1 MGINERKEKQKV
13 ELKRLILEAS
23 MKLFVEEGFE
33 NVTFRRIAEIIE
45 YSPTTIYLHFKDK
58 NEILF
63 NLCEQGF
70 SKMGE
75 YNANLLTIQNPLLR
89 LHKMGE
95 NYIKFG
101 MSHPEYYDVMFIQKA
116 PMETL
121 NLLHDDEWKSGHLA
135 LERLQSII
143 EECMQHQLIA
153 EGEVVAVSMGI
164 WGMVHGLVSLAIRDR
179 FEKLVAPEEVINT
192 MHKALNWM
200 VGTMD
205 LSIRK

>member
-1 MGINERKEKQKV
+1 MGINERKDKQKL

-33 NVTFRRIAEIIE
+33 NVSFRKIAEIIE
-45 YSPTTIYLHFKDK
+45 YSPTTIYLYFKDK
-58 NEILF
+58 NEILY

-70 SKMGE
+70 SKMIE
-75 YNANLLTIQNPLLR
+75 YNANLATIQNPLLR

-95 NYIKFG
+95 NYLQFG
-101 MSHPEYYDVMFIQKA
+101 MANPEYYDVMFIQKA

-121 NLLHDDEWKSGHLA
+121 NELHNDEWKSGHLA
-135 LERLQSII
+135 LERLQSVIA
-143 EECMQHQLIA
+143 ECMEHNLIA
-153 EGEVVAVSMGI
+153 KGDLATVSMGI
-164 WGMVHGLVSLAIRDR
+164 WGMVHGLVSLAIRGR

-200 VGTMD
+200 LGTMD
-205 LSIRK
+205 LTIKQ